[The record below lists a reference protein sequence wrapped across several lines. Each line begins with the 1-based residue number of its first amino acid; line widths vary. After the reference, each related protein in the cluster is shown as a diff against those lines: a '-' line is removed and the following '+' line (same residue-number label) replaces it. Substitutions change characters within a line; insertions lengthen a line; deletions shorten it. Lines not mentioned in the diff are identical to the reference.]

1 MNFHPPPTHHHHQQ
15 FQQHFQPQPSS
26 FNPASLP
33 PPPPPTTIDTA
44 WPEDEMLHNYLC
56 DYLRK
61 RDYNQAANLLHVEAG
76 LDPTG
81 PVPIDAPQSLLFEWW
96 VVFWDFFTSLST
108 PAPVTAQSSASA
120 VSAAGQDGRRK
131 SLAAAALPQL
141 YLEASRKLRL
151 TRPASRVVIPQCM
164 DMMSLGGKGIDGL
177 SEEERREVGK
187 KVSRLQTAQGEAQ
200 LRLAQLHGLQPPKGL
215 ANGMQG
221 VRMKRKES
229 PMGEMGR
236 VVPPPQQQQQMGNV
250 PLKRRPSQ
258 PVQAPSRLGGMV
270 FTRASPQSMMVLQ
283 QQQQQQSPAATPNGS
298 APPNRNPNPYGRQL
312 SLLAPDPATLQQQR
326 TTTYPSG
333 LPSTLSPATEWP
345 PSGQQLVQ
353 PTPQPLTQGNIN
365 FQQAMSPQQKLQ
377 ISLPPTKPSV
387 FAPVGFADSNGS
399 ARLEEHS
406 NGVGMGQGMGA
417 GGDGERVLIPFA
429 DLEYDFNV
437 LLSNS
442 TQLSNLGAGK
452 GGGFG

>member
-1 MNFHPPPTHHHHQQ
+1 MNFHPPPTHHYHQQ

-33 PPPPPTTIDTA
+33 PPPPPPPTTIDTA
-44 WPEDEMLHNYLC
+44 WPGDEMLHNYLC

-61 RDYNQAANLLHVEAG
+61 RNYNQAANLLHVEAG

-96 VVFWDFFTSLST
+96 VVFWDFFTSRST
-108 PAPVTAQSSASA
+108 PAPVTAQSGASA

-141 YLEASRKLRL
+141 DLEASQKLRL

-221 VRMKRKES
+221 ARMKRKES
-229 PMGEMGR
+229 PMGDMGR

-250 PLKRRPSQ
+250 PFMRRPSQ

-270 FTRASPQSMMVLQ
+270 FARASPQSMMVQQQ
-283 QQQQQQSPAATPNGS
+283 QQQQQQSPAATPNES
-298 APPNRNPNPYGRQL
+298 APPNLNPTPYGRQL

-326 TTTYPSG
+326 RRHI
-333 LPSTLSPATEWP
+333 L
-345 PSGQQLVQ
+345 
-353 PTPQPLTQGNIN
+353 QGNTN
-365 FQQAMSPQQKLQ
+365 FQQAMPPQQKLQ

-417 GGDGERVLIPFA
+417 GGNGERVLTLFA

>member
-15 FQQHFQPQPSS
+15 FQQHLQPQPSS

-33 PPPPPTTIDTA
+33 PPPPTTMDTA
-44 WPEDEMLHNYLC
+44 WPGDEMLHNYLC

-81 PVPIDAPQSLLFEWW
+81 PGPIDAPQSLLFEWW
-96 VVFWDFFTSLST
+96 LVFWDFFTSRST

-120 VSAAGQDGRRK
+120 VSAAGQDGRSK

-141 YLEASRKLRL
+141 DLEASRKLRL
-151 TRPASRVVIPQCM
+151 TRPASPVMIPQCM

-187 KVSRLQTAQGEAQ
+187 KVNRLQTAQGEAQ

-215 ANGMQG
+215 ADGMQG
-221 VRMKRKES
+221 ARLKRKES

-236 VVPPPQQQQQMGNV
+236 VVPPLQQQQMGNV
-250 PLKRRPSQ
+250 PLMRRPSQ

-270 FTRASPQSMMVLQ
+270 FARASPQSMMV
-283 QQQQQQSPAATPNGS
+283 QQQQSPAATPNGS
-298 APPNRNPNPYGRQL
+298 APPNWNPNAYGRQL

-326 TTTYPSG
+326 TTKYPSG

-353 PTPQPLTQGNIN
+353 PTPQPLTQGNTN
-365 FQQAMSPQQKLQ
+365 FQQAMPPQQKLQ
-377 ISLPPTKPSV
+377 MSLPPTKASV
-387 FAPVGFADSNGS
+387 FAPVWFADSKGS

-406 NGVGMGQGMGA
+406 NGVGMVQGMGA
-417 GGDGERVLIPFA
+417 GGNGERVLTPFA
-429 DLEYDFNV
+429 DLEYDFKV

-442 TQLSNLGAGK
+442 TQLCNLGVGK
-452 GGGFG
+452 DGGFG